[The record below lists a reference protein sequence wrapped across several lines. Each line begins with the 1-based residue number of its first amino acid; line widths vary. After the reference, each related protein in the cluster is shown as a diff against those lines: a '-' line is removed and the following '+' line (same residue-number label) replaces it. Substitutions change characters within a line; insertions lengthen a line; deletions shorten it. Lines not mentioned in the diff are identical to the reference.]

1 MKNSSAFC
9 FLLVLLAVWAESQGA
24 VESVPLSVRKI
35 GEHAHSEYDNNVI
48 QLVKEWQ
55 GHEVDTYIPLTKRQF
70 LLLRDGGAPVA
81 NGIYLGDIESWTI
94 EENPVVGGEPEIKRI
109 LKDKA
114 GRDTALI
121 HLGYSMRQGNSGSG
135 FVLISAMR
143 TRTGRVDIQVTHLG
157 SETEGDFVDECR
169 AGKKPGET
177 ASVSVAVS
185 VVNANSK
192 NASSIQIDSTEVA
205 CGSGEPRNVR
215 RTFVSTYAGFL
226 PESALLPPGNFVK
239 HLIDANREALALHK
253 KSMTHQSIELLEKS
267 GVGRILFS
275 KPKEM
280 SDAAY
285 FEVVNNYAFFLGGWR
300 PLFSLE
306 ILDSILERAPR
317 RTVAWLNRAEVLLLI
332 LRFQR
337 LSPQE
342 MVKYSEEIS
351 KNYESDL
358 ALEGLSQ
365 PFFEDF
371 ARLNL
376 ARYPSGMNV
385 CSFIDQSG
393 RSNLRWQSSFKLD
406 YLYLRTR
413 RLDLNNDGQQKRLRV
428 GQSKYGRRHDSIAM
442 IKADGPAPIQKLPRP
457 RSRLSDYGF
466 ELLAFGGKIYLV
478 YTDYVT
484 QVRGAGEELVC
495 EANREP
501 VAHEAKDPALCA
513 AVLESRIDTIRF
525 GSTKGIEGW
534 KVGTWTIDTRRR
546 PGVETIDID
555 NDGKPK
561 TVAAIVADNGVRFD
575 LFAIN
580 TSPPALRSDG
590 TNRLLIELQ
599 AITGLPSCRA
609 ETFSENCRR
618 NTYWKVDPFRFANR
632 IYIEKYHE
640 DEFGKTDR
648 DVVELRDGKINPMC
662 RLGLRVKE
670 WRAVH
675 PPVR

>member
-185 VVNANSK
+185 VVNPNSK
-192 NASSIQIDSTEVA
+192 DASSIQIDSTEVA
-205 CGSGEPRNVR
+205 CGSGESRNVR

-317 RTVAWLNRAEVLLLI
+317 RTVAC
-332 LRFQR
+332 
-337 LSPQE
+337 
-342 MVKYSEEIS
+342 
-351 KNYESDL
+351 
-358 ALEGLSQ
+358 
-365 PFFEDF
+365 
-371 ARLNL
+371 LNL

-428 GQSKYGRRHDSIAM
+428 GQSKYGRRYDSIAM
-442 IKADGPAPIQKLPRP
+442 INADGPAPIQKLPRP

-662 RLGLRVKE
+662 RLGSRVKE